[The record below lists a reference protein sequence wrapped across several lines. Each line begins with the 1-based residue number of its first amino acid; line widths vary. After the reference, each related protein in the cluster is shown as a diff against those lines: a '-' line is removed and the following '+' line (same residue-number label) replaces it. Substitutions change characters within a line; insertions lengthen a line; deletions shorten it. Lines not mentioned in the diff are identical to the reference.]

1 MSEQSERM
9 EITSTGLLARAEAFL
24 ASLSSL
30 CPSDEGLG
38 GRAPLQAFVAKG
50 FECRYLLDDIRK
62 HLANPAL
69 HPHAT
74 ESGEVI

>member
-1 MSEQSERM
+1 MSRQSEQM
-9 EITSTGLLARAEAFL
+9 EITSTGLLARAEVFL

-50 FECRYLLDDIRK
+50 FECRYLLDDIRE
-62 HLANPAL
+62 HLANKKINIG
-69 HPHAT
+69 
-74 ESGEVI
+74 ESKK